1 MHLFKA
7 VQECVVGCYE
17 DGPEFSGAENAGN
30 FFATRAAHKFLSR
43 ILNSFFLV
51 C

>member
-7 VQECVVGCYE
+7 EQESVVGCCEY
-17 DGPEFSGAENAGN
+17 GPEISGAVKCGE
-30 FFATRAAHKFLSR
+30 FFATRAAHSFLR
-43 ILNSFFLV
+43 RTLNSFFLV